1 MREIKYREA
10 INEAL
15 REEMIRDK
23 SVFVMGEDVGQF
35 GGVFQATATLYKDF
49 GPSRVLDTPISAS
62 RANCI
67 SFSYLAVNA
76 ALCPALYS
84 SAHRFA

>member
-10 INEAL
+10 ISEAL

-23 SVFVMGEDVGQF
+23 TVFVMGEDVGQF

-49 GPSRVLDTPISAS
+49 GASRVLDTICSSCASDISHS
-62 RANCI
+62 PRQYTPEEIN
-67 SFSYLAVNA
+67 
-76 ALCPALYS
+76 
-84 SAHRFA
+84 SA